1 MSGPNGHVAVP
12 RGSQLLLPLRRL
24 DPASPPDI
32 PAVVQR
38 TLDLDA
44 HGVGPVA
51 GWVGAVRS
59 SGEACLLLEADGR
72 VAAASDSAGPVLGT
86 TSSAAIGARFVDL
99 VTAVDF
105 TSGAGPA
112 QELERSI
119 PPLRALATGGLA
131 RGLLRLRSVG
141 GGLTTYDVVAVPLA
155 GQSGALAFFL
165 PV

>member
-1 MSGPNGHVAVP
+1 MTGPAAARGSHLILPLHRLVPDAVP
-12 RGSQLLLPLRRL
+12 GLPV
-24 DPASPPDI
+24 A
-32 PAVVQR
+32 VQR

-44 HGVGPVA
+44 HGAGPVA

-59 SGEACLLLEADGR
+59 SQEACLLLEADGR
-72 VAAASDSAGPVLGT
+72 VAAASESAGPVLGT
-86 TSSAAIGARFVDL
+86 TTAEAIGARFVDL

-112 QELERSI
+112 RELEQSI

-131 RGLLRLRSVG
+131 RGLLRLRSAG
-141 GGLTTYDVVAVPLA
+141 GVLTTYDVVAVPLT
-155 GQSGALAFFL
+155 GCSGALAFFL